1 MINYIREIV
10 GVCKLPFDE
19 IIKEY
24 KIIQLG
30 SRIIYISNFIKIID
44 YSDERLVLKV
54 KNGLLEIKAN
64 NLKIQQLNKGEIV
77 LKGKIYSYSLEMVN
91 GE

>member
-30 SRIIYISNFIKIID
+30 NRIIYISNFIKIID

-64 NLKIQQLNKGEIV
+64 NLKIQHLNKGEIV

-91 GE
+91 EE